1 MAARLIVAPAL
12 ARTSVAP
19 RDRCIWDG
27 GNLCKGVIG
36 LAMLRWRS
44 LPAQAAGLQHWP
56 QEVLFSLRRFKQQ
69 GASYFRASTK
79 EAEHA
84 GA

>member
-1 MAARLIVAPAL
+1 MTLCYRRARADGWPFNLYCMVHGRERAAVHQLIDAA
-12 ARTSVAP
+12 
-19 RDRCIWDG
+19 
-27 GNLCKGVIG
+27 
-36 LAMLRWRS
+36 
-44 LPAQAAGLQHWP
+44 AQAAGLQHRP